1 MPKVTITETEDGQL
15 VIDGQINLIDARRV
29 EIETHGKARLCRC
42 GMLGAKPF
50 CDNSHTSADFGAKSG
65 QSEEESLD
73 PKPVSRRREYNG
85 SGVTVS
91 FDASRCIHVAECLK
105 LMPETF
111 NLKARPWISLV
122 DADLQ
127 KVVDTV
133 RNCPSGALRYELDE
147 PGSVKPEST
156 DKAPTVRAWRNGP
169 IRIKGEVEIV
179 NKDGEIVLPGNRAA
193 LYPCGASRN
202 KPFCD
207 NSHKLIKFT
216 AIT

>member
-29 EIETHGKARLCRC
+29 EIETHGKARLRRC

-85 SGVTVS
+85 SGVTLS

-111 NLKARPWISLV
+111 NLKARPWINLV

-133 RNCPSGALRYELDE
+133 RNCPSGALR
-147 PGSVKPEST
+147 
-156 DKAPTVRAWRNGP
+156 
-169 IRIKGEVEIV
+169 
-179 NKDGEIVLPGNRAA
+179 
-193 LYPCGASRN
+193 
-202 KPFCD
+202 
-207 NSHKLIKFT
+207 
-216 AIT
+216 